1 MRSIIALACLA
12 TLGGCAVI
20 IAPDNGD
27 MRVASVFSSDSVKG
41 DGRVT
46 SERRDVGTLSML
58 EVAGN
63 LHVDVRVGGAPS
75 MLVDADSNLLPLIH
89 TEARGNTMR
98 IWVEGNVHSNN
109 DLHVTYTLPQ
119 LSQIQA
125 SGSGRMVVS
134 DLNGGPLSVVKSGS
148 NTMHLSGRVG
158 SLDMQLS
165 GSGSVYATTL
175 QTGNANVNLTGSG
188 RLSLGQ
194 VHGDALTANVHGSGE
209 LQASGTVQS
218 VNAQVFGSGG
228 ANLVGLASQRA
239 DLSTHGSGDITAS
252 VNNVLFA
259 QSNGSGRITVYGNPA
274 QRIISGKHVQVLN

>member
-1 MRSIIALACLA
+1 MRSILAIACLA

-20 IAPDNGD
+20 ITPETGD
-27 MRVASVFSSDSVKG
+27 MHVATPFGDSVRG
-41 DGRVT
+41 DGHLS
-46 SERRDVGTLSML
+46 SEQRSVVALTAL
-58 EVAGN
+58 EVSGP

-75 MLVDADSNLLPLIH
+75 MQVDADANLLPYIH

-98 IWVEGNVHSNN
+98 IWVEGSVNSAN
-109 DLHVTYTLPQ
+109 DLHVSYTLPQ
-119 LSQIQA
+119 LTRIQA
-125 SGSGRMVVS
+125 NGSGRLVVS
-134 DLNGGPLSVVKSGS
+134 DLNGAPLNVVKSGS
-148 NTMHLSGRVG
+148 NTMHLSGRVA

-165 GSGSVYATTL
+165 GSGNVNATTL

-218 VNAQVFGSGG
+218 VNAQVYGSGG
-228 ANLVGLASQRA
+228 ANLLGLASLQA
-239 DLSTHGSGDITAS
+239 DLSTYGSGDISAS
-252 VNNVLFA
+252 VKQALVA

-274 QRIISGKHVQVLN
+274 QRTISGKHVQVLN